1 MASPPSAYLAWDI
14 IWPCLGCCHRLWVPD
29 QAIFGDCIGAIA
41 WIPNVVSLLVLILRY
56 GLHPL
61 WCRRPIWLRDFAAED
76 LQIPEDA
83 SVEPVGRARQRSW
96 TTSIIVLLINS
107 AVGLVISLLASL
119 NTKAG
124 PLFLTPFIAHAVTCF
139 ILATERPR
147 STPGSV
153 LVLQVILLLT
163 QLVLSSS
170 ILYATTS
177 WALVLWVIEIVTPLL
192 SATIIINMPMR
203 DPHVDCQAICSPF
216 ASPTSTLRSPEDNF
230 TLWNWMS
237 VSWMAPTVKMGCRR
251 QLNDED
257 VWQLPLEFQ
266 HDRLH
271 RLFRDVKGSV
281 LERLLKANAPDL
293 ILTTCLGIL
302 ESLCTL
308 LPIVLLKQLLAA
320 LEGEPPNRQVAM
332 VYAVFI
338 LIARLIGAQ
347 SGIFNIWFCRR
358 AYERSRGEMIT
369 MIYEKTL
376 LRKAFTFPSE
386 HHDDD
391 AAEKDA
397 KAKTATGP
405 ASMGKILNLMRNDVY
420 EVAQRFWEFA
430 NLFTK
435 PMTFI
440 LTIVL
445 IWKILGPAA
454 LGGVLLIVFA
464 QVLNAF
470 IIRSLVSWERARRSV
485 TDVKL
490 QITSQFV
497 EAIRHLRWYDW
508 QDKWLG
514 QILAARKKELRYRVI
529 VNLITKLVAATN
541 KISAYFF
548 PVAAFYAYTMIGHK
562 PLRIDVAFPALT
574 LFAQLNQSL
583 NELPG
588 LITVLL
594 NASVAMG
601 RIESFMAE
609 PNKDEEYGTGSYG
622 ESGITPLGE
631 LKISFREASYSWP
644 GSQPDNRILSNVTFE
659 AAPGL
664 TAVCGKVGSG
674 KTALLHAV
682 LGELDEQGGMRKVPN
697 EMVGYCAQ
705 TPWLQSMSIRENILF
720 SSVFDE
726 ARYRRVLAAC
736 CLIPDLAN
744 WRAGDL
750 ALIGENGVGLS
761 GGQKARVALARAVYS
776 QARILLLDDP
786 IAALD
791 HQTAETILRNLF
803 TNTDLMRGRIVMF
816 VTHRMDILT
825 RYATQVL
832 EITQFGTVTV
842 ISREEIN
849 AHEELLHFTAK
860 GEQRRESMDD
870 GQRDAD
876 DDVVPDKFIEEE
888 YRAHGGVMTSV
899 YWKYIKAGNIYF
911 WLLLVL
917 LFSMFRVARLSHF
930 YFLKIWG
937 ESYEHGP
944 VQLSLTANN
953 PAEYVFISSSSG
965 FNDAAS
971 GDWWTIDLNLPPPD
985 TDARP
990 WLFWFFIIAL
1000 IQFISF
1006 VLSDLMIV
1014 LLIYTAGKSLFQ
1026 KVMHKV
1032 ANATFRFYDVT
1043 PVGRLM
1049 NRLTS
1054 DIGTIDGQ
1062 IVTQI
1067 RDVAWYFMFWASSL
1081 FVIASTTP
1089 VFLII
1094 ATLMTAVFILIFL
1107 RFLPASQSLRRLEMV
1122 SLSPLMSNFGTLL
1135 EGLTTVRAF
1144 RAQPHFQK
1152 RIIVTTDAFQKMD
1165 HFFWSL
1171 QAWLMFRFD
1180 TLSAF
1185 STFILTTSALVT
1197 GLGAGTVGFV
1207 LATAANFV
1215 ACTHNLCRK
1224 YGDLQ
1229 MQFVSVERVIE
1240 LMDLEE
1246 EPRGEIEPP
1255 AAWPTYNDDIRF
1267 DNVTVRYASGLDPS
1281 LRNLSFHIPA
1291 GATVAVTGRT
1301 GSGKSTLALTLLGT
1315 ILPDFD
1321 AYTGTTGSIRIGD
1334 IDIASVN
1341 KHALRRRISF
1351 VAQDPVLFPGT
1362 LRENLDP
1369 IGEYSDD
1376 ECALVLRRV
1385 LGAGE
1390 DTEEM
1395 LASGS
1400 VSPTPA
1406 GSGSTF
1412 GTDNEASS
1420 TSSNSGAEIA
1430 DREGA
1435 THMPN
1440 HDVQPASTLPNINKH
1455 SSALGLSTRVDG
1467 GGKNLSQGQR
1477 QLIGLGRAVL
1487 RRSPVVILDEATAS
1501 IDKKTAFYIQQVL
1514 REELRQS
1521 TVITIAHRVEA
1532 VKDADFEIVLDKGKV
1547 VKAQALVVG

>member
-1 MASPPSAYLAWDI
+1 MTNANY
-14 IWPCLGCCHRLWVPD
+14 D
-29 QAIFGDCIGAIA
+29 QAATCI
-41 WIPNVVSLLVLILRY
+41 
-56 GLHPL
+56 
-61 WCRRPIWLRDFAAED
+61 
-76 LQIPEDA
+76 
-83 SVEPVGRARQRSW
+83 
-96 TTSIIVLLINS
+96 
-107 AVGLVISLLASL
+107 
-119 NTKAG
+119 
-124 PLFLTPFIAHAVTCF
+124 
-139 ILATERPR
+139 ILAVERPR

-153 LVLQVILLLT
+153 LVLQAALLLT
-163 QLVLSSS
+163 QLALFSS
-170 ILYATTS
+170 ILYATTG
-177 WALVLWVIEIVTPLL
+177 WTPVLWAIQMVAPLL
-192 SATIIINMPMR
+192 SAAIIVNMPMR
-203 DPHVDCQAICSPF
+203 DPLAGCQAICSPF
-216 ASPTSTLRSPEDNF
+216 APPTYTLRSPEDNL

-237 VSWMAPTVKMGCRR
+237 VSWMAPTVRMGCQR

-257 VWQLPLEFQ
+257 VWKLPLEFQ

-281 LERLLKANAPDL
+281 LVRLLKANAPDL

-308 LPIVLLKQLLAA
+308 MPIVLLKQLLAA
-320 LEGEPPNRQVAM
+320 LEGERPNRQVAV

-338 LIARLIGAQ
+338 LVLRLISAQ
-347 SGIFNIWFCRR
+347 SGIFNLWFCRR

-386 HHDDD
+386 HNDEDN
-391 AAEKDA
+391 AEKDVT
-397 KAKTATGP
+397 KGKTASGP

-464 QVLNAF
+464 QVVNAF
-470 IIRSLVSWERARRSV
+470 IIRLLVSWERARRAV
-485 TDVKL
+485 TDMKL

-514 QILAARKKELRYRVI
+514 QILSARKKELRYRVI
-529 VNLITKLVAATN
+529 VNLISKLVAATN

-548 PVAAFYAYTMIGHK
+548 PVAAFYAYTIIGQK

-588 LITVLL
+588 LVTVLL

-609 PNKDEEYGTGSYG
+609 PNKEEDYGSGSGSYG
-622 ESGITPLGE
+622 ESGSTPLGE
-631 LKISFREASYSWP
+631 LKISLQGASFSWP
-644 GSQPDNRILSNVTFE
+644 GSPSDDRVLSNVTFE
-659 AAPGL
+659 AGPGL
-664 TAVCGKVGSG
+664 TAVCGKVGAG
-674 KTALLHAV
+674 KTALLHAI
-682 LGELDEQGGMRKVPN
+682 LSELDEQGGLRNVPN
-697 EMVGYCAQ
+697 ETIGYCSQ

-720 SSVFDE
+720 SSLFDE
-726 ARYRRVLAAC
+726 ARYRQVLAAC

-803 TNTDLMRGRIVMF
+803 TNTELMHERIIIF

-832 EITQFGTVTV
+832 EITQSGTVTV
-842 ISREEIN
+842 ISRDEIN

-860 GEQRRESMDD
+860 DDQRRESLDD
-870 GQRDAD
+870 GQRDTD
-876 DDVVPDKFIEEE
+876 DDVIPDKFIEEE

-899 YWKYIKAGNIYF
+899 YWKYIKAGNLYF

-917 LFSMFRVARLSHF
+917 LFSLFRVARLSHF

-937 ESYEHGP
+937 ESYEHGSTRFYSASNDP
-944 VQLSLTANN
+944 TEYSVVMSS
-953 PAEYVFISSSSG
+953 AESSKVT
-965 FNDAAS
+965 S
-971 GDWWTIDLNLPPPD
+971 GDWWTIDLDLPPPD
-985 TDARP
+985 IDARP

-1000 IQFISF
+1000 VQFISF

-1014 LLIYTAGKSLFQ
+1014 LLIYTAGKSLFEQ
-1026 KVMHKV
+1026 VMHKV

-1094 ATLMTAVFILIFL
+1094 ATLMTTLFILIFL

-1144 RAQPHFQK
+1144 RAQPHFQN

-1185 STFILTTSALVT
+1185 STFILTISALIT

-1240 LMDLEE
+1240 LMDLDE
-1246 EPRGEIEPP
+1246 EPRGDVEPP
-1255 AAWPTYNDDIRF
+1255 AAWPTYNDDISF
-1267 DNVTVRYASGLDPS
+1267 DNVTVRYAHGLDPS
-1281 LRNLSFHIPA
+1281 LRNLSFEIPA

-1315 ILPDFD
+1315 LLPDLD
-1321 AYTGTTGSIRIGD
+1321 EVTGTRGSIRIGN
-1334 IDIASVN
+1334 IDVASVN

-1390 DTEEM
+1390 ESEDI

-1400 VSPTPA
+1400 ISPTRA
-1406 GSGSTF
+1406 GSGSSF
-1412 GTDNEASS
+1412 GTESESSS
-1420 TSSNSGAEIA
+1420 TSSNSDEETGVDESGAHDLA
-1430 DREGA
+1430 DGL
-1435 THMPN
+1435 
-1440 HDVQPASTLPNINKH
+1440 QPVSTLATANKH
-1455 SSALGLSTRVDG
+1455 SSVLGLCTRVDG

-1501 IDKKTAFYIQQVL
+1501 IDKKTAFHIQQVL

-1547 VKAQALVVG
+1547 VKAQALIAG

>member
-1 MASPPSAYLAWDI
+1 MFSTIYHLTTK
-14 IWPCLGCCHRLWVPD
+14 
-29 QAIFGDCIGAIA
+29 IGTVT
-41 WIPNVVSLLVLILRY
+41 WLL
-56 GLHPL
+56 
-61 WCRRPIWLRDFAAED
+61 EM
-76 LQIPEDA
+76 
-83 SVEPVGRARQRSW
+83 
-96 TTSIIVLLINS
+96 
-107 AVGLVISLLASL
+107 VITLASI
-119 NTKAG
+119 T
-124 PLFLTPFIAHAVTCF
+124 FIV
-139 ILATERPR
+139 
-147 STPGSV
+147 
-153 LVLQVILLLT
+153 
-163 QLVLSSS
+163 
-170 ILYATTS
+170 
-177 WALVLWVIEIVTPLL
+177 
-192 SATIIINMPMR
+192 NMPMR
-203 DPHVDCQAICSPF
+203 DPLLDKRDVCTPYQT
-216 ASPTSTLRSPEDNF
+216 PTSALRSPEDGF

-237 VSWMAPTVKMGCRR
+237 VGWMAPIVKAGCQR
-251 QLNDED
+251 QLHDED
-257 VWQLPLEFQ
+257 VWKLPLEFQ

-281 LERLLKANAPDL
+281 LVRILKANAPDL
-293 ILTTCLGIL
+293 ILTTFLGIL
-302 ESLCTL
+302 ESLCAL
-308 LPIVLLKQLLAA
+308 LPILFLKQLLTA
-320 LEGEPPNRQVAM
+320 LEGEHPNRKVAA
-332 VYAVFI
+332 VYGVFI
-338 LIARLIGAQ
+338 LLARLISAQ
-347 SGIFNIWFCRR
+347 SGIFNLWFCRR
-358 AYERSRGEMIT
+358 AYERCRGEMIT

-376 LRKAFTFPSE
+376 MRKAFTFPSD
-386 HHDDD
+386 HDVNDTG
-391 AAEKDA
+391 EKNGKGKVA
-397 KAKTATGP
+397 NSGP

-445 IWKILGPAA
+445 IWEILGPAA

-464 QVLNAF
+464 QILNAF
-470 IIRSLVSWERARRSV
+470 TIRALVSWERARRAV

-490 QITSQFV
+490 QVTSQFV

-514 QILAARKKELRYRVI
+514 QILASREKELRYRVI
-529 VNLITKLVAATN
+529 VNLISKAIAATN

-548 PVAAFYAYTMIGHK
+548 PVAAFYAYTIIGGK
-562 PLRIDVAFPALT
+562 PLRVDIAFPALT
-574 LFAQLNQSL
+574 LFTQLNQNL

-609 PNKDEEYGTGSYG
+609 PNKEEEYGSGAFG
-622 ESGITPLGE
+622 EAGTAPLGD
-631 LKISFREASYSWP
+631 LGMSFHEASFAWP
-644 GSQPDNRILSNVTFE
+644 GSPPSQQVLNNVSFE
-659 AAPGL
+659 AGPGL

-674 KTALLHAV
+674 KTALLHAIM
-682 LGELDEQGGMRKVPN
+682 GELDDRGGTRKVPN
-697 EMVGYCAQ
+697 EMLGYCAQ

-720 SSVFDE
+720 SSGFDE
-726 ARYRRVLAAC
+726 ARYRQVLAAC

-744 WRAGDL
+744 WKAGDL
-750 ALIGENGVGLS
+750 SLIGENGVGLS
-761 GGQKARVALARAVYS
+761 GGQKARVALARAIYS

-791 HQTAETILRNLF
+791 HQTAESILRNLF
-803 TNTDLMRGRIVMF
+803 TNTDLMQGRMVIF
-816 VTHRMDILT
+816 VTHRMDLVT
-825 RYATQVL
+825 RYANQVL
-832 EITQFGTVTV
+832 ELSPFGTVTV
-842 ISREEIN
+842 ISREEIHE
-849 AHEELLHFTAK
+849 HEELLHFAAK
-860 GEQRRESMDD
+860 DEQRRESMDE
-870 GQRDAD
+870 GQTGDAD
-876 DDVVPDKFIEEE
+876 EDVIPDKFIEEE
-888 YRAHGGVMTSV
+888 HRAHGGVMMSV
-899 YWKYIKAGNIYF
+899 YWKYIKAGNLWY
-911 WLLLVL
+911 WAVLVL
-917 LFSMFRVARLSHF
+917 LFTLFRASRLAHY

-937 ESYEHGP
+937 ESYPEASTSQVYLIASNEVDHIFQAKP
-944 VQLSLTANN
+944 
-953 PAEYVFISSSSG
+953 SG
-965 FNDAAS
+965 FHTAGS
-971 GDWWTIDLNLPPPD
+971 GDWWSIDLNLPPPD

-990 WLFWFFIIAL
+990 WLFWFFLIAL
-1000 IQFISF
+1000 MQFLSF
-1006 VLSDLMIV
+1006 VLSDLTIV
-1014 LLIYTAGKSLFQ
+1014 LIIYTAGRHLFQ
-1026 KVMHKV
+1026 QVMQKV

-1089 VFLII
+1089 VFLVI
-1094 ATLMTAVFILIFL
+1094 AIFMTTLFIMIFM

-1144 RAQPHFQK
+1144 RAQPHFQD
-1152 RIIVTTDAFQKMD
+1152 RIIFTTDAFQKMD

-1180 TLSAF
+1180 VLSAL
-1185 STFILTTSALVT
+1185 STFVLTMSALFT

-1207 LATAANFV
+1207 LGTAANFV

-1246 EPRGEIEPP
+1246 EPRGDLDPP
-1255 AAWPTYNDDIRF
+1255 ASWPTYDDAITF
-1267 DNVTVRYASGLDPS
+1267 DNVTVRYAKGLDPS
-1281 LRNLSFHIPA
+1281 LRNISFSIPA

-1315 ILPDFD
+1315 ILPDPD
-1321 AYTGTTGSIRIGD
+1321 DETGVLGTIQIGN
-1334 IDIASVN
+1334 IDVARVD

-1362 LRENLDP
+1362 LRDNLDP
-1369 IGEYSDD
+1369 IGEYSDE

-1385 LGAGE
+1385 LGAGAA
-1390 DTEEM
+1390 DHGSAF
-1395 LASGS
+1395 ASGS
-1400 VSPTPA
+1400 ASPTVGGGGA
-1406 GSGSTF
+1406 SGS
-1412 GTDNEASS
+1412 SS
-1420 TSSNSGAEIA
+1420 RSPTSSSSSSSHPEESDSEEQQQQHVESTTRLAVPTATNGASKG
-1430 DREGA
+1430 DLS
-1435 THMPN
+1435 PS
-1440 HDVQPASTLPNINKH
+1440 ASTLTL
-1455 SSALGLSTRVDG
+1455 ATRVDG

-1501 IDKKTAFYIQQVL
+1501 IDKKTAFHIQSVL
-1514 REELRQS
+1514 REELVRS

-1532 VKDADFEIVLDKGKV
+1532 VRDANFEIVLERGRVLRAGK
-1547 VKAQALVVG
+1547 L

>member
-1 MASPPSAYLAWDI
+1 MFI
-14 IWPCLGCCHRLWVPD
+14 IL
-29 QAIFGDCIGAIA
+29 
-41 WIPNVVSLLVLILRY
+41 
-56 GLHPL
+56 
-61 WCRRPIWLRDFAAED
+61 
-76 LQIPEDA
+76 
-83 SVEPVGRARQRSW
+83 
-96 TTSIIVLLINS
+96 SI
-107 AVGLVISLLASL
+107 
-119 NTKAG
+119 
-124 PLFLTPFIAHAVTCF
+124 
-139 ILATERPR
+139 ERPR
-147 STPGSV
+147 TAPGPA
-153 LVLQVILLLT
+153 
-163 QLVLSSS
+163 LVLSSALLLAQIITLSTISYFTTRQGLIVWMVQMCITLVS
-170 ILYATTS
+170 I
-177 WALVLWVIEIVTPLL
+177 VVIL
-192 SATIIINMPMR
+192 NMPMR
-203 DPHVDCQAICSPF
+203 DPLLNREDICSPSQTPSF
-216 ASPTSTLRSPEDNF
+216 ELRSPEDNF

-237 VSWMAPTVKMGCRR
+237 VGWMTPIVKAGCQR
-251 QLNDED
+251 QLHDED
-257 VWQLPLEFQ
+257 IWKLPLEFQ

-271 RLFRDVKGSV
+271 RLFRDVRGSV
-281 LERLLKANAPDL
+281 LVRLLKVNAPDL
-293 ILTTCLGIL
+293 IMTTCLGTL
-302 ESLCTL
+302 ESLCSL
-308 LPIVLLKQLLAA
+308 VPIVFLKQLLSA
-320 LEGEPPNRQVAM
+320 LEGEDPNRNVAV
-332 VYAVFI
+332 VYGVFI
-338 LIARLIGAQ
+338 LLARLTGAQ
-347 SGIFNIWFCRR
+347 SGVFNLWFCRR

-376 LRKAFTFPSE
+376 MRKAFTFPSD
-386 HHDDD
+386 HHEKNAGEEMDKNK
-391 AAEKDA
+391 AANS
-397 KAKTATGP
+397 GP

-445 IWKILGPAA
+445 IWEILGPAA

-470 IIRSLVSWERARRSV
+470 VIRSLVSWERARRMV
-485 TDVKL
+485 TDYKL
-490 QITSQFV
+490 QVTSQFV

-514 QILAARKKELRYRVI
+514 QILASRQKELRYRVI
-529 VNLITKLVAATN
+529 VNLISKAIAATN

-548 PVAAFYAYTMIGHK
+548 PVAAFYAYTMIGKH
-562 PLRIDVAFPALT
+562 PLRVDVAFPSLT

-601 RIESFMAE
+601 RIEGFMAE
-609 PNKDEEYGTGSYG
+609 PNKEDGSEFGASG
-622 ESGITPLGE
+622 ESRACPAE
-631 LKISFREASYSWP
+631 DLKMFFRDASFSWP
-644 GSQPDNRILSNVTFE
+644 GSPPNKRVLSNITFE
-659 AAPGL
+659 AGPGL
-664 TAVCGKVGSG
+664 TAVCGKVGFG
-674 KTALLHAV
+674 KTALLHAIM
-682 LGELDEQGGMRKVPN
+682 GELDDRGGMRKVPG
-697 EMVGYCAQ
+697 EMIGYCSQ

-720 SSVFDE
+720 SSGMNE
-726 ARYRRVLAAC
+726 ARYRQVLAAC

-744 WRAGDL
+744 WKAGDL
-750 ALIGENGVGLS
+750 SLIGENGVGLS
-761 GGQKARVALARAVYS
+761 GGQKARVALARAIYS
-776 QARILLLDDP
+776 QARIILLDDP

-803 TNTDLMRGRIVMF
+803 TNTSLMQDRVVVF
-816 VTHRMDILT
+816 VTHRMDLLT
-825 RYATQVL
+825 RYANQVL
-832 EITQFGTVTV
+832 EISQPGVVTV
-842 ISREEIN
+842 ISREEIH
-849 AHEELLHFTAK
+849 AHEELLHFAAK
-860 GEQRRESMDD
+860 EEQRRESMDE
-870 GQRDAD
+870 GQQSAD
-876 DDVVPDKFIEEE
+876 EDVMPDKFIEEE
-888 YRAHGGVMTSV
+888 HRAHGGVMMSV
-899 YWKYIKAGNIYF
+899 YWKYIKAGNLWY
-911 WLLLVL
+911 WAVLVL
-917 LFSMFRVARLSHF
+917 LFSIFRVTRLAHY
-930 YFLKIWG
+930 YFLKVWG
-937 ESYEHGP
+937 ESYEQGASTQYYLVASNEPEHFFHATK
-944 VQLSLTANN
+944 SSNFNTA
-953 PAEYVFISSSSG
+953 
-965 FNDAAS
+965 DS
-971 GDWWTIDLNLPPPD
+971 GDWWNIDLNLPPPD
-985 TDARP
+985 TDPRP

-1000 IQFISF
+1000 MQFVSF
-1006 VLSDLMIV
+1006 VLSDLTIV
-1014 LLIYTAGKSLFQ
+1014 LIIYTAGKHLFEE
-1026 KVMHKV
+1026 VMLKV

-1081 FVIASTTP
+1081 FVIASTAP
-1089 VFLII
+1089 VFLVI
-1094 ATLMTAVFILIFL
+1094 AILMTTLFIMIFM

-1144 RAQPHFQK
+1144 RAQPHFQN

-1180 TLSAF
+1180 VLSAL
-1185 STFILTTSALVT
+1185 STFILTMSALFT

-1207 LATAANFV
+1207 LGTAANFV

-1224 YGDLQ
+1224 YGELQ

-1246 EPRGEIEPP
+1246 EPRGDLDPP
-1255 AAWPTYNDDIRF
+1255 AAWPGYDDDISF
-1267 DNVTVRYASGLDPS
+1267 NNVTVRYAKGLDPS
-1281 LRNLSFHIPA
+1281 LRNISFRIPA

-1315 ILPDFD
+1315 ILPEFD
-1321 AYTGTTGSIRIGD
+1321 EATGTLGSIEIG
-1334 IDIASVN
+1334 SVDVARVD

-1351 VAQDPVLFPGT
+1351 VAQDPVLFPGS
-1362 LRENLDP
+1362 LRDNLDP
-1369 IGEYSDD
+1369 IGEYSDE

-1385 LGAGE
+1385 LGAAE
-1390 DTEEM
+1390 DVGDVV
-1395 LASGS
+1395 SGS
-1400 VSPTPA
+1400 ASPTQG
-1406 GSGSTF
+1406 GSGSSSHAASETSSSSSSSS
-1412 GTDNEASS
+1412 GESDDEDGNGHAPKIGVPTSTTPSGNDTDAAFENSISSSSS
-1420 TSSNSGAEIA
+1420 T
-1430 DREGA
+1430 
-1435 THMPN
+1435 
-1440 HDVQPASTLPNINKH
+1440 
-1455 SSALGLSTRVDG
+1455 ALNLATRVDG

-1547 VKAQALVVG
+1547 VKAQAILGG

>member
-1 MASPPSAYLAWDI
+1 M
-14 IWPCLGCCHRLWVPD
+14 LWVLEMVP
-29 QAIFGDCIGAIA
+29 
-41 WIPNVVSLLVLILRY
+41 PLI
-56 GLHPL
+56 
-61 WCRRPIWLRDFAAED
+61 
-76 LQIPEDA
+76 
-83 SVEPVGRARQRSW
+83 
-96 TTSIIVLLINS
+96 
-107 AVGLVISLLASL
+107 
-119 NTKAG
+119 
-124 PLFLTPFIAHAVTCF
+124 
-139 ILATERPR
+139 
-147 STPGSV
+147 
-153 LVLQVILLLT
+153 
-163 QLVLSSS
+163 
-170 ILYATTS
+170 
-177 WALVLWVIEIVTPLL
+177 

-203 DPHVDCQAICSPF
+203 DPHASGRAICSPF
-216 ASPTSTLRSPEDNF
+216 ASPTSTLRSPEDNL

-237 VSWMAPTVKMGCRR
+237 VSWMAPIVKNGCHR
-251 QLNDED
+251 QLDDED
-257 VWQLPLEFQ
+257 VWKLPLEFQ

-271 RLFRDVKGSV
+271 RLFRDVEGSV
-281 LERLLKANAPDL
+281 LVRLVKTNAPDL

-320 LEGEPPNRQVAM
+320 LEGEHPSRQVAV

-338 LIARLIGAQ
+338 LVVRLIGAQ
-347 SGIFNIWFCRR
+347 SGIFNLWFCRR

-376 LRKAFTFPSE
+376 MRKAFTFPSE
-386 HHDDD
+386 HDEK
-391 AAEKDA
+391 AIAEKDD
-397 KAKTATGP
+397 KGKTASGP

-435 PMTFI
+435 PMTFV

-470 IIRSLVSWERARRSV
+470 IIRSLVSWERARRAV

-548 PVAAFYAYTMIGHK
+548 PVAAFYAYTIIGDNS
-562 PLRIDVAFPALT
+562 LRIDVAFPALT

-609 PNKDEEYGTGSYG
+609 PNKDKESGTGSYG
-622 ESGITPLGE
+622 EGGTAPLGE
-631 LKISFREASYSWP
+631 LRLFFQDASFSWP
-644 GSQPDNRILSNVTFE
+644 GSPRDNRVLSNVSFE

-674 KTALLHAV
+674 KTALLHAI

-697 EMVGYCAQ
+697 ETIGYCAQ

-726 ARYRRVLAAC
+726 ARYRQALAAC

-803 TNTDLMRGRIVMF
+803 TNTDLMQGRIIVF

-832 EITQFGTVTV
+832 EITQSGTVTV
-842 ISREEIN
+842 ISHDEIN

-860 GEQRRESMDD
+860 VEQRRESMDESQQD
-870 GQRDAD
+870 TD

-888 YRAHGGVMTSV
+888 HRAHGGVMKSV
-899 YWKYIKAGNIYF
+899 YWKYIKAGNLYF
-911 WLLLVL
+911 WLILVL

-937 ESYEHGP
+937 ESYENGTTQ
-944 VQLSLTANN
+944 VYLATSV
-953 PAEYVFISSSSG
+953 PAEYTFRASSPDLST
-965 FNDAAS
+965 AAS
-971 GDWWTIDLNLPPPD
+971 GDWWNVDLNLPPPD

-1000 IQFISF
+1000 VQFISF

-1026 KVMHKV
+1026 TVMHKV

-1089 VFLII
+1089 IFLLI
-1094 ATLMTAVFILIFL
+1094 ATLMTTVFILIFL

-1144 RAQPHFQK
+1144 RAQPHFQS
-1152 RIIVTTDAFQKMD
+1152 RIIITTDAFQKMD

-1185 STFILTTSALVT
+1185 STFILTISALVT
-1197 GLGAGTVGFV
+1197 GLSAGTVGFV

-1240 LMDLEE
+1240 LMDLDE
-1246 EPRGEIEPP
+1246 EPRGAVEPP
-1255 AAWPTYNDDIRF
+1255 AAWPTYNDDITF
-1267 DNVTVRYASGLDPS
+1267 DNVTARYANGLEPS
-1281 LRNLSFHIPA
+1281 LRNLSFQIPA
-1291 GATVAVTGRT
+1291 GSTVAVTGRT

-1315 ILPDFD
+1315 ILPDLD
-1321 AYTGTTGSIRIGD
+1321 ENTGTKGSIRIGIVD
-1334 IDIASVN
+1334 VASVD

-1362 LRENLDP
+1362 LRDNLDP
-1369 IGEYSDD
+1369 IGEYSDE
-1376 ECALVLRRV
+1376 ECAMVLRRV
-1385 LGAGE
+1385 LGASEEVE
-1390 DTEEM
+1390 DI

-1406 GSGSTF
+1406 GSGSSF
-1412 GTDNEASS
+1412 GAASETSS
-1420 TSSNSGAEIA
+1420 TSSSSGAEIGV
-1430 DREGA
+1430 EGGE
-1435 THMPN
+1435 THTAN
-1440 HDVQPASTLPNINKH
+1440 DGVQPVSTLPNTNKY
-1455 SSALGLSTRVDG
+1455 SSKLSLATRVDG

-1514 REELRQS
+1514 REELRHS

-1532 VKDADFEIVLDKGKV
+1532 VKDANFEIVLDKGRV
-1547 VKAQALVVG
+1547 VRAQALDTR

>member
-1 MASPPSAYLAWDI
+1 ML
-14 IWPCLGCCHRLWVPD
+14 
-29 QAIFGDCIGAIA
+29 Q
-41 WIPNVVSLLVLILRY
+41 SL
-56 GLHPL
+56 
-61 WCRRPIWLRDFAAED
+61 
-76 LQIPEDA
+76 
-83 SVEPVGRARQRSW
+83 
-96 TTSIIVLLINS
+96 
-107 AVGLVISLLASL
+107 
-119 NTKAG
+119 
-124 PLFLTPFIAHAVTCF
+124 
-139 ILATERPR
+139 
-147 STPGSV
+147 
-153 LVLQVILLLT
+153 LLLT
-163 QLVLSSS
+163 QLSLFST
-170 ILYATTS
+170 ILHIDTATGLIL
-177 WALVLWVIEIVTPLL
+177 WAVEAAIPLISAIVIVR
-192 SATIIINMPMR
+192 MPMR
-203 DPHVDCQAICSPF
+203 DPTLNGQNICKPF
-216 ASPTSTLRSPEDNF
+216 QSPTSTLRSPEDNF
-230 TLWNWMS
+230 TLWDWMS
-237 VSWMAPTVKMGCRR
+237 VTWMSPIVATACQR
-251 QLNDED
+251 QLHDED
-257 VWQLPLEFQ
+257 IWTLPLDFQ

-271 RLFRDVKGSV
+271 RLFRDVTGSV
-281 LERLLKANAPDL
+281 LVRLLKTNAPDL
-293 ILTTCLGIL
+293 ILTTFLGIL

-320 LEGEPPNRQVAM
+320 LENERPDRKVAM
-332 VYAVFI
+332 VYGVAI
-338 LIARLIGAQ
+338 LLVRLISAQ
-347 SGIFNIWFCRR
+347 SGIFNLWFCRR

-376 LRKAFTFPSE
+376 MRKAFTFPNE
-386 HHDDD
+386 HEPDNN
-391 AAEKDA
+391 EKPDNMT
-397 KAKTATGP
+397 TANNGP

-420 EVAQRFWEFA
+420 EVAQRFWEFS

-435 PMTFI
+435 PMTFA

-464 QVLNAF
+464 QVVNAF
-470 IIRSLVSWERARRSV
+470 IIRQLVSWERARRAV

-514 QILAARKKELRYRVI
+514 QILASRKTELRYRVI
-529 VNLITKLVAATN
+529 VNLISKLVAATN

-548 PVAAFYAYTMIGHK
+548 PVAAFYAYTIIGK
-562 PLRIDVAFPALT
+562 QPLRIDVAFPALT

-594 NASVAMG
+594 NASVAMR
-601 RIESFMAE
+601 RIDSFMAE
-609 PNKDEEYGTGSYG
+609 PNKEDVHGSGLHGGSAGYPTGGSQ
-622 ESGITPLGE
+622 PLGKLE
-631 LKISFREASYSWP
+631 IIFRDASFSWP
-644 GSQPDNRILSNVTFE
+644 GSPSNKHVLSNVSFE
-659 AAPGL
+659 VIPGL

-674 KTALLHAV
+674 KTALLHAI
-682 LGELDEQGGMRKVPN
+682 LGELDEQGGMSKVPS
-697 EMVGYCAQ
+697 ETIGYCAQ

-720 SSVFDE
+720 SSGFDDS
-726 ARYRRVLAAC
+726 RYRQVLAAC
-736 CLIPDLAN
+736 CLIPDLAG
-744 WRAGDL
+744 WKGGDL

-776 QARILLLDDP
+776 QTRILLLDDP

-791 HQTAETILRNLF
+791 HQTAESILRNLF
-803 TNTDLMRGRIVMF
+803 TNTDLMQGRVVVF
-816 VTHRMDILT
+816 VSHRMDILT
-825 RYATQVL
+825 RYAEQVL
-832 EITQFGTVTV
+832 EITQAGTVTV
-842 ISREEIN
+842 ISRNEID
-849 AHEELLHFTAK
+849 AHEELLHFTAAK
-860 GEQRRESMDD
+860 NKQRRESMDQ
-870 GQRDAD
+870 GQQDTD
-876 DDVVPDKFIEEE
+876 DDVVPDKFIEDEF
-888 YRAHGGVMTSV
+888 RAHGGVMKSV
-899 YWKYIKAGNIYF
+899 YWKYIKAGNLWYWAI
-911 WLLLVL
+911 LVL
-917 LFSMFRVARLSHF
+917 LFSAFRAARLSHF

-937 ESYEHGP
+937 ESYQNASTQ
-944 VQLSLTANN
+944 VYL
-953 PAEYVFISSSSG
+953 
-965 FNDAAS
+965 AAS
-971 GDWWTIDLNLPPPD
+971 DQPEYHYQTSLSSLDLNAATSKDWWRLDLDLPPPD

-1000 IQFISF
+1000 VQFISF
-1006 VLSDLMIV
+1006 ILSDLMIV
-1014 LLIYTAGKSLFQ
+1014 LLIYTAGKHLFQ
-1026 KVMHKV
+1026 QVMHKV

-1067 RDVAWYFMFWASSL
+1067 RDVAWYFMFWLSSL

-1089 VFLII
+1089 AFLVI
-1094 ATLMTAVFILIFL
+1094 ATVMTTIFILIFL

-1144 RAQPHFQK
+1144 RAEPHFQS
-1152 RIIVTTDAFQKMD
+1152 RIVSTTDAFQKMD
-1165 HFFWSL
+1165 HFFWAL

-1185 STFILTTSALVT
+1185 STFILTMCALLT
-1197 GLGAGTVGFV
+1197 GLSAGTVGFV
-1207 LATAANFV
+1207 LATAAQFV

-1240 LMDLEE
+1240 LIDLEE
-1246 EPRGEIEPP
+1246 EPQGELEPP
-1255 AAWPTYNDDIRF
+1255 AAWPTYNDDIIF
-1267 DNVTVRYASGLDPS
+1267 DNVTVRYAKGLDPS
-1281 LRNLSFHIPA
+1281 LRNLSFRIPA

-1315 ILPDFD
+1315 ILPELDD
-1321 AYTGTTGSIRIGD
+1321 ATGQMGSIHIGNVD
-1334 IDIASVN
+1334 VAKVN
-1341 KHALRRRISF
+1341 KHALRQRISF

-1362 LRENLDP
+1362 LRDNMDP
-1369 IGEYSDD
+1369 IGEHTDE

-1390 DTEEM
+1390 EADVF
-1395 LASGS
+1395 ASGS
-1400 VSPTPA
+1400 VSPTP
-1406 GSGSTF
+1406 GTSDSTSGAASET
-1412 GTDNEASS
+1412 SS
-1420 TSSNSGAEIA
+1420 TSSSSGVESDHEDGNGHLESNNPAGETSLPIGKPKA
-1430 DREGA
+1430 HE
-1435 THMPN
+1435 N
-1440 HDVQPASTLPNINKH
+1440 HSTL
-1455 SSALGLSTRVDG
+1455 SLSTRVDG

-1532 VKDADFEIVLDKGKV
+1532 VKDADFEIVLDKGRV
-1547 VKAQALVVG
+1547 VRAQKLTG